1 MRLTKAEM
9 AKQKK
14 EQEYIK
20 QVRAV
25 FKSFNGR
32 ITSDELKAEFDR
44 LNLPRTGKVFASL
57 ILQAINNGLEIINT

>member
-1 MRLTKAEM
+1 MRLTKAEKAEM
-9 AKQKK
+9 AK

-32 ITSDELKAEFDR
+32 VTSDELKAEFDR
-44 LNLPRTGKVFASL
+44 LNLPRTGRVFASL
-57 ILQAINNGLEIINT
+57 ILQALDNGLEIINA

>member
-1 MRLTKAEM
+1 MRLTKAEKKAEM
-9 AKQKK
+9 A

-44 LNLPRTGKVFASL
+44 LNLPRTGKVFTSL
-57 ILQAINNGLEIINT
+57 ILQALDNDLEIINT